1 MRSLH
6 SIGNGRKL
14 RIFSRRQRR
23 ALIHINLVREIRT
36 NMALTLSR
44 SSNLAQPA
52 CTVARSQG
60 TPLAKG
66 AKASSNDFE
75 LQYQRALCLLPAGYL
90 ETPRHVGTALANR
103 VGAVVSRRRGV
114 LVVFAREL
122 APWKIYRCS
131 VCAARGY
138 SELRGFASCD
148 NRGTKS
154 ALTLISPL

>member
-1 MRSLH
+1 M
-6 SIGNGRKL
+6 
-14 RIFSRRQRR
+14 
-23 ALIHINLVREIRT
+23 
-36 NMALTLSR
+36 TLSR
-44 SSNLAQPA
+44 SSNLAQPG

-122 APWKIYRCS
+122 APWKIIDAQFVPPAATAS
-131 VCAARGY
+131 CAAL
-138 SELRGFASCD
+138 LRAIIAE
-148 NRGTKS
+148 RK
-154 ALTLISPL
+154 AR